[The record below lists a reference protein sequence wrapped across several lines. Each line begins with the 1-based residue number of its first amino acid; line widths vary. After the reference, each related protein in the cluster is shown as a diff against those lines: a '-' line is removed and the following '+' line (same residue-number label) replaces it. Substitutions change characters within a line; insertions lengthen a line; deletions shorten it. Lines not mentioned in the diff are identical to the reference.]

1 MGRWYV
7 CILTQYDITLDQT
20 ANGLAFKQAIAEATH
35 VPPERQKV
43 MIKGGLLKDDTA
55 LGQIGARAGQTF
67 MVIGAVGELPK
78 APAKPI
84 QFLEDLPDED
94 LSQAQSW
101 RGGLVNLGNT
111 CYLNSTLQVLR
122 SMEPLQEALAAYTPR
137 VGASEGDA
145 SLVAAL
151 RDLYRDMGKTTEAV
165 PPLVFLSILRKLA
178 PQFAEMAEGG
188 GYAQQDAEE
197 AWIRIVQAL
206 SILPSP
212 AAPSDRFVPQFLN
225 GSMAIER
232 RCLESAD
239 EVPATLQEPFQML
252 QCNISSTTNT
262 MESGIEDA
270 LTQHLEKYS
279 DTLQREAQYEEKRRI
294 ARLPAFLPVHFVRF
308 YWRRD
313 IQKKTKIMRKV
324 KFPKEWDAHGLA
336 TPELAERIAP
346 VRNKMR
352 EIAKARDERAK
363 VRARAKGR
371 PDEAAAVEGGALT
384 DEQEKAQRAQEA
396 AELDAIVDA
405 GLRSD
410 LGCNVSGLY
419 ELVGIVTHKGAAADG
434 GHYMSWVRKEP
445 RADDV
450 LAPPSTEWYKFNDDQ
465 VSVVPADK
473 LDSLSGGGEDSVAY
487 LLLYRAKTL

>member
-1 MGRWYV
+1 M
-7 CILTQYDITLDQT
+7 
-20 ANGLAFKQAIAEATH
+20 
-35 VPPERQKV
+35 PPERQKV
-43 MIKGGLLKDDTA
+43 MIKGGLLKDDTD
-55 LGQIGARAGQTF
+55 LSQINARAGQTF
-67 MVIGAVGELPK
+67 MVIGAAGELPK
-78 APAKPI
+78 APTKPI
-84 QFLEDLPDED
+84 QFLEDMPDEA

-122 SMEPLQEALAAYTPR
+122 SMEPLQEALAAYTGR

-165 PPLVFLSILRKLA
+165 PPLVFLSMLRKLA
-178 PQFAEMAEGG
+178 PQFAETAEGG
-188 GYAQQDAEE
+188 GFAQQDAEE
-197 AWIRIVQAL
+197 AWMRIVQAL
-206 SILPSP
+206 SILPAASSP
-212 AAPSDRFVPQFLN
+212 NDRFVPQYLS
-225 GSMAIER
+225 GTMAIER
-232 RCLESAD
+232 QCVESSD
-239 EVPATLQEPFQML
+239 EAPTQLKEPFHML
-252 QCNISSTTNT
+252 QCTISSTTND
-262 MESGIEDA
+262 MESGIKDSM
-270 LTQHLEKYS
+270 TQQLEKHS
-279 DTLQREAQYEEKRRI
+279 DTLQRAASYEEKRRI

-324 KFPKEWDAHGLA
+324 KFPKEWDASALV
-336 TPELAERIAP
+336 TPELAELIAP
-346 VRNKMR
+346 VRSKMR
-352 EIAKARDERAK
+352 DILKERDERAK

-384 DEQEKAQRAQEA
+384 DEQEKAQRAKEKAEFEA
-396 AELDAIVDA
+396 TIDAS
-405 GLRSD
+405 LRSD
-410 LGCNVSGLY
+410 AGCNVSGLY
-419 ELVGIVTHKGAAADG
+419 ELVGIVTHKGAAADA

-450 LAPPSTEWYKFNDDQ
+450 LAPPSTEWFKFNDDQ

>member
-1 MGRWYV
+1 M
-7 CILTQYDITLDQT
+7 
-20 ANGLAFKQAIAEATH
+20 
-35 VPPERQKV
+35 PPERQKV
-43 MIKGGLLKDDTA
+43 MIKGGLLKDDTD
-55 LGQIGARAGQTF
+55 LGQVGARAGQTF
-67 MVIGAVGELPK
+67 MVIGAAGELPK

-111 CYLNSTLQVLR
+111 CYLNSTLQALR
-122 SMEPLQEALAAYTPR
+122 SIEPLQEALAAFTPR

-145 SLVAAL
+145 NLLAAL

-197 AWIRIVQAL
+197 AWMRIMQAL
-206 SILPSP
+206 SMLPSP
-212 AAPSDRFVPQFLN
+212 SAPGDRIVPQYLS
-225 GSMAIER
+225 GTMAIER
-232 RCLESAD
+232 RCLEVDEAPSA
-239 EVPATLQEPFQML
+239 LKEPFQML
-252 QCNISSTTNT
+252 QCNISSTTNN
-262 MESGIEDA
+262 MESGIEDSM
-270 LTQHLEKYS
+270 TQHLEKHS
-279 DTLQREAQYEEKRRI
+279 DTLQRAASYEEKRRI
-294 ARLPAFLPVHFVRF
+294 ARLPAFLAVHFVRF

-324 KFPKEWDAHGLA
+324 KFPKEWDASALV

-346 VRNKMR
+346 VRTKMR
-352 EIAKARDERAK
+352 EISKERDERAK

-384 DEQEKAQRAQEA
+384 DEQEKAQRAKEA
-396 AELDAIVDA
+396 AELDATIDA

-410 LGCNVSGLY
+410 PGCNVSGLY
-419 ELVGIVTHKGAAADG
+419 DLVGIVTHKGAAADA